1 MARFTIDYIR
11 EMYAAMPNP
20 PPTVLTLG
28 EAASL
33 ARVSPSTIK
42 RWVAEGRIRTSV
54 KRGKPIRFLRDA
66 FTAEFM
72 GMGDSYAPR
81 RRRASGTDRHGATG
95 GSNHGNDNSED

>member
-72 GMGDSYAPR
+72 GMGDSYAR
-81 RRRASGTDRHGATG
+81 RRRRSAGTEHHGAAG
-95 GSNHGNDNSED
+95 GPITPNANLED

>member
-11 EMYAAMPNP
+11 EMYAAMPTP

-33 ARVSPSTIK
+33 ARVAPSTLK

-72 GMGDSYAPR
+72 GMGDKYAPR
-81 RRRASGTDRHGATG
+81 RRRSAAAESHRATG
-95 GSNHGNDNSED
+95 GSIVPNENLED